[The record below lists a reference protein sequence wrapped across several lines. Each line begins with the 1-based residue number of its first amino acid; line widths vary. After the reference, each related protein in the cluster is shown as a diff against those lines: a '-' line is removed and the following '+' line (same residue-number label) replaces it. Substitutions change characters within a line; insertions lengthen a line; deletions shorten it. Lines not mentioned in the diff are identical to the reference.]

1 MVQEDLNFL
10 QVVSIVTSRF
20 GCAIDSID
28 LEGRTVSI
36 TCPGGTEEE
45 IECAMAIEDII
56 EGKSEPTS
64 IWALA

>member
-20 GCAIDSID
+20 GCTIDSID

-36 TCPGGTEEE
+36 Q
-45 IECAMAIEDII
+45 
-56 EGKSEPTS
+56 
-64 IWALA
+64 L

>member
-1 MVQEDLNFL
+1 MVQEDFNFL

-20 GCAIDSID
+20 GCTIDSID

-45 IECAMAIEDII
+45 IECATAIGDII
-56 EGKSEPTS
+56 EGKSEPTT
-64 IWALA
+64 IWALP

>member
-20 GCAIDSID
+20 GCTIDSID

-36 TCPGGTEEE
+36 TCPGGTEQE
-45 IECAMAIEDII
+45 IECAKAIGNII
-56 EGKSEPTS
+56 EEKSEPTS
-64 IWALA
+64 IWALS